1 MESGAGEYLPRLMIR
16 AFFVEFV
23 FPLLLFLFLRS
34 VIRNVL
40 QGFRGKAQ
48 PQPAARRAPTVT
60 AGGELKKDP
69 VCGTYVSTAVSLTRN
84 VGGQVVYFCSK
95 ECRDKYRAA

>member
-1 MESGAGEYLPRLMIR
+1 MIR

-34 VIRNVL
+34 LVRNFL
-40 QGFRGKAQ
+40 QGARTKSQSQPRGATAQ
-48 PQPAARRAPTVT
+48 STPVS

-69 VCGTYVSTAVSLTRN
+69 VCGTYVSTALGITRSA
-84 VGGQVVYFCSK
+84 GGEVMYFCSK
-95 ECRDKYRAA
+95 ECRDKWSGASSRSAV